1 MGKCF
6 NPRRI
11 KTSSLTFW
19 ERFPLGTPLLPAARS
34 ESYRGCSW
42 HPSRHELVNSLQR
55 VINWETVGK
64 STETLQRKTEHKR
77 GVSS

>member
-1 MGKCF
+1 MVKSF
-6 NPRRI
+6 NLKRTKR
-11 KTSSLTFW
+11 TSLTFW
-19 ERFPLGTPLLPAARS
+19 EGFLLGTPLLPAAPS

-42 HPSRHELVNSLQR
+42 HPPRHELVNSLQR

-64 STETLQRKTEHKR
+64 STETMQRKTKHRR